1 MKVTLDGIIDIF
13 EAAFD
18 WQKVLFVLC
27 GGLVA
32 MVGNWLL
39 GYLGMSSGNTLLM
52 NLLGI
57 LAAIWFYIFSTL
69 TIAGSIHMM
78 ASQMTGKGAV
88 AFGGAVAFAREKALN
103 VLLAP
108 IVLVLF
114 VLAVVAVEL
123 IVTFIL
129 NLIPVIGLWLIAL
142 LVIPLIVINL
152 PILAALLSSNLLI
165 AAVVV
170 DNLGAIDGV
179 KKLFSLAKKEP
190 IRLIT
195 SIMVALVL
203 TMVVIMIA
211 MMVYFGA
218 VAIAAGVAWPLIS
231 SVMSGVDGMNITL
244 IIAGASLGITAILGM
259 AYLLVAMYG
268 VYALIYASVK
278 DRA

>member
-231 SVMSGVDGMNITL
+231 SVMSGVDGMNIPL